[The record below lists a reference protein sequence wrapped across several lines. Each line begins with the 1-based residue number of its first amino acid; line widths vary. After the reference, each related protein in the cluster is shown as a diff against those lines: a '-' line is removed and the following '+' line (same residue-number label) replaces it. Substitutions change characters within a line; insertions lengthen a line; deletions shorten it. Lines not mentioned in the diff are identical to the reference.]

1 ILMMSPLPNVNQ
13 AYSLLIQDEKQ
24 REIHIGVHPAESTF
38 LASKQQFNNQK
49 FGDRKYKGNYVGKKS
64 NLFCNYCK
72 KPGHTLDKC
81 SRIVG
86 FPPDFK
92 FTKPRK
98 FQGNA
103 HSNATI
109 SEDFSVNTT
118 NATEGTS
125 SGKGLTQEQ
134 YSQLLQQVKISPQSE
149 QNSEAIVN
157 ANCAGI
163 DLPNLKH
170 IIYFSHVYPN
180 TWIIDSG
187 ASEHMT
193 SDISILF
200 NIISLSIP
208 LYI

>member
-1 ILMMSPLPNVNQ
+1 MGLNDTYGGVKSSILMISPLPNVNQ

-24 REIHIGVHPAESTF
+24 REIHVGVHPAESAF
-38 LASKQQFNNQK
+38 LAYKQQFNNQK
-49 FGDRKYKGNYVGKKS
+49 FGDGKYKGNFAGKKS

-81 SRIVG
+81 YRIVG
-86 FPPDFK
+86 YHPDFK

-118 NATEGTS
+118 NGAEGTS

-134 YSQLLQQVKISPQSE
+134 YSQLFQLLQQVKISPRSE
-149 QNSEAIVN
+149 ENSEAIVN
-157 ANCAGI
+157 ANCASI

-170 IIYFSHVYPN
+170 IICFSHIYPN
-180 TWIIDSG
+180 T
-187 ASEHMT
+187 
-193 SDISILF
+193 
-200 NIISLSIP
+200 
-208 LYI
+208 